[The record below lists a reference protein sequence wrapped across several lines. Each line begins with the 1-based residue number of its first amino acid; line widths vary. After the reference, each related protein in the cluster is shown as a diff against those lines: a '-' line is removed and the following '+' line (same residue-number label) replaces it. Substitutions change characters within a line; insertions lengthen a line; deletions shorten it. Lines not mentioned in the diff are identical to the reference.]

1 MSEPTSKITR
11 TIRSEQV
18 LNAFVELVR
27 KNLPLDLKNTRIT
40 EDDTIYALAYANIH
54 RLSIESACQE
64 LQGAPSGNRLR
75 EVLVDALPD
84 RIGMQR
90 MLNRMFRQQL
100 HPSIWKCKRDL
111 NIAIDLTLIPYHGKP
126 YENKKEIMRGM
137 SHLPWR
143 AVPGKSG
150 TTHFHGYTTV
160 SIVQDDRRYVV
171 ALHFIEYGE
180 ELADIVRWLMKRLKT
195 LKIRIRRVF
204 LDKGFCSKPVF
215 KVLNQHKLS
224 YVTPIPVCGKSG
236 GVRSLFQ
243 GKSRKTSYTFNSP
256 KYGQYKVQAVA
267 VKRYSKG
274 RYGRHKSK
282 WFAYAVT
289 GLPVGIL
296 PAQVFEL
303 YRQRFGIESSYRQM
317 NQVRARTSTRNPVIR
332 LLLVGLAFVLFNLY
346 ISLRQNL
353 SSALKLPLQVP
364 KRFWLSLR
372 RLALLL
378 SRAIERLWGSTEVIQ
393 LQPCLIL
400 S

>member
-1 MSEPTSKITR
+1 MPKPTIKVTR

-18 LNAFVELVR
+18 LNAFRQVVR
-27 KNLPLDLKNTRIT
+27 RNLPLDLKNTHIT
-40 EDDTIYALAYANIH
+40 ADDIIYVLTYANLH
-54 RLSIESACQE
+54 RLSIESTCQE
-64 LQGAPSGNRLR
+64 LEEAPSGNRLR
-75 EVLVDALPD
+75 EVLAEALPD
-84 RIGMQR
+84 RTGLQR
-90 MLNRMFRQQL
+90 ALNRMFHQQL
-100 HPSIWKCKRDL
+100 HPSVWKCKRDF
-111 NIAIDLTLIPYHGKP
+111 NIAIDLTLIPYHGQP
-126 YENKKEIMRGM
+126 YEDKKEIVRGM
-137 SHLPWR
+137 P
-143 AVPGKSG
+143 KSG
-150 TTHFHGYTTV
+150 TTHFHSYATV
-160 SIVQDDRRYVV
+160 SIVRDDRRYVV
-171 ALHFIEYGE
+171 ALRFIEYGE
-180 ELADIVRWLMKRLKT
+180 EMADIVRWLIKRLKA
-195 LKIRIRRVF
+195 LKFRIRRIF

-224 YVTPIPVCGKSG
+224 YVTPIPVRGKSG

-243 GKSRKTSYTFNSP
+243 GKSRKTTYTFNSP
-256 KYGQYKVQAVA
+256 KHGKYTVQAVV

-289 GLPVGIL
+289 GVPAGIL

-353 SSALKLPLQVP
+353 SSTLKQPLQLP

-378 SRAIERLWGSTEVIQ
+378 SRAIESLWGTTELVQ
-393 LQPCLIL
+393 LLPCFLL

>member
-1 MSEPTSKITR
+1 MSKPTTKITR
-11 TIRSEQV
+11 TIHSEQV
-18 LNAFVELVR
+18 LKAFVDVVR
-27 KNLPLDLKNTRIT
+27 KNLQLDLQNTRIRA
-40 EDDTIYALAYANIH
+40 EDIIYALGYANVH

-75 EVLVDALPD
+75 EVLVAALPD
-84 RIGMQR
+84 RAGMQSKV
-90 MLNRMFRQQL
+90 NRMFRQQL
-100 HPSIWKCKRDL
+100 HPSVWKCKRDF
-111 NIAIDLTLIPYHGKP
+111 NVAIDLTLIPYHGQP
-126 YENKKEIMRGM
+126 YEDKKEIVR
-137 SHLPWR
+137 SLP
-143 AVPGKSG
+143 KSG
-150 TTHFHGYTTV
+150 TTHFHGYATV
-160 SIVQDDRRYVV
+160 SIVRDDRRYVV
-171 ALHFIEYGE
+171 ALRFIEYGE
-180 ELADIVRWLMKRLKT
+180 EMADIVRWLIKRLKS
-195 LKIRIRRVF
+195 LKFRIRRVF

-215 KVLNQHKLS
+215 KVLDQHKLS
-224 YVTPIPVCGKSG
+224 YVIPIPVRGKSG

-256 KYGQYKVQAVA
+256 KHGQYTVQAVV

-289 GLPVGIL
+289 GLRAAIL

-353 SSALKLPLQVP
+353 SSTLKQPLKLP

-378 SRAIERLWGSTEVIQ
+378 SRAIERLWGTTEVTQ
-393 LQPCLIL
+393 LQPCFPL

>member
-1 MSEPTSKITR
+1 MSKPTTKITR

-18 LNAFVELVR
+18 LKAFVEVVR
-27 KNLPLDLKNTRIT
+27 KNLRLDLQNTRIT
-40 EDDTIYALAYANIH
+40 AEEIIHALGYANVH
-54 RLSIESACQE
+54 RLSIEAACQE

-75 EVLVDALPD
+75 EVLVAALSD
-84 RIGMQR
+84 RAGMQS

-100 HPSIWKCKRDL
+100 HPSVWKCKRDF
-111 NIAIDLTLIPYHGKP
+111 NIAIDLTLIPYHGQP
-126 YENKKEIMRGM
+126 YEDQKEIVRGM
-137 SHLPWR
+137 P
-143 AVPGKSG
+143 KSG
-150 TTHFHGYTTV
+150 TTHFHGYATV
-160 SIVQDDRRYVV
+160 SIVRDDRRYVV
-171 ALHFIEYGE
+171 ALRFIEYGE
-180 ELADIVRWLMKRLKT
+180 EMANIVRWLIKRLKS
-195 LKIRIRRVF
+195 LKFRIRRVF

-215 KVLNQHKLS
+215 KVLSQHRLS
-224 YVTPIPVCGKSG
+224 YLTPIPVRGKSG

-256 KYGQYKVQAVA
+256 KHGQYTVQAVV

-289 GLPVGIL
+289 GLPAGIL
-296 PAQVFEL
+296 PAHVFEL

-353 SSALKLPLQVP
+353 SSALKQPLKSP

-378 SRAIERLWGSTEVIQ
+378 SRAIERLCGTTKVIQ
-393 LQPCLIL
+393 HQLCATL

>member
-1 MSEPTSKITR
+1 MSKPTPKITR

-18 LNAFVELVR
+18 LNAFVAVVR
-27 KNLPLDLKNTRIT
+27 RNLPLELKNTRIT
-40 EDDTIYALAYANIH
+40 AEDILYTLAYANVH
-54 RLSIESACQE
+54 RLSIASACQE
-64 LQGAPSGNRLR
+64 LRDAPSGNRLR
-75 EVLVDALPD
+75 EVLLESLPD
-84 RIGMQR
+84 RIGMQS

-100 HPSIWKCKRDL
+100 HPSVWKCKRNF
-111 NIAIDLTLIPYHGKP
+111 NIAIDLTLIPYHGQP
-126 YENKKEIMRGM
+126 YADQKEIVRGR
-137 SHLPWR
+137 P
-143 AVPGKSG
+143 KSG
-150 TTHFHGYTTV
+150 TTHFHGYATV
-160 SIVQDDRRYVV
+160 SIVREDRRYVV

-180 ELADIVRWLMKRLKT
+180 AMADIVRWLIKRLKA

-204 LDKGFCSKPVF
+204 LDKGFCSKSVF
-215 KVLNQHKLS
+215 KVLSQHKLS
-224 YVTPIPVCGKSG
+224 YVTPIPVRGKSG

-243 GKSRKTSYTFNSP
+243 GQSRKTSYTFNSP
-256 KYGQYKVQAVA
+256 KQGQYTVQAVL

-289 GLPVGIL
+289 GLPAGIL

-317 NQVRARTSTRNPVIR
+317 NQVRARTSTRHPVIR

-346 ISLRQNL
+346 IALRQSL
-353 SSALKLPLQVP
+353 ASALKQPLHLP

-378 SRAIERLWGSTEVIQ
+378 SRAIEHLWGTADIFQS
-393 LQPCLIL
+393 QPCFTL

>member
-1 MSEPTSKITR
+1 LIERLPFGNIIIWLDT
-11 TIRSEQV
+11 V
-18 LNAFVELVR
+18 LQAFVEVVGQ
-27 KNLPLDLKNTRIT
+27 NLPLELKRTRIT
-40 EDDTIYALAYANIH
+40 AEDILYALGYASVH

-75 EVLVDALPD
+75 EVLAESLPE
-84 RIGMQR
+84 RTEMQS

-100 HPSIWKCKRDL
+100 PPSIWKCKRDF
-111 NIAIDLTLIPYHGKP
+111 NIAIDLTLIPYHGQP
-126 YENKKEIMRGM
+126 YEDQKEIVRA
-137 SHLPWR
+137 LP
-143 AVPGKSG
+143 KSG
-150 TTHFHGYTTV
+150 TTHFHGYATV
-160 SIVQDDRRYVV
+160 SIVRDHRRYVV

-180 ELADIVRWLMKRLKT
+180 EMAEVVRWLIKRLKS
-195 LKIRIRRVF
+195 LKFRIRRVF

-224 YVTPIPVCGKSG
+224 YVTPIPVRGKSG

-256 KYGQYKVQAVA
+256 KHGQYTVQAVV

-282 WFAYAVT
+282 WFAYTVT
-289 GLPVGIL
+289 GLPDGIL

-303 YRQRFGIESSYRQM
+303 YRQRFGIEASYRQM

-346 ISLRQNL
+346 ISLRQGL
-353 SSALKLPLQVP
+353 SSALKQPSQLP

-378 SRAIERLWGSTEVIQ
+378 SRALERLWGTTEIIQ
-393 LQPCLIL
+393 RQPCFTL

>member
-1 MSEPTSKITR
+1 MSKPTSKNTR

-18 LNAFVELVR
+18 LQAFVEVVGQ
-27 KNLPLDLKNTRIT
+27 NLPLELKRTRIT
-40 EDDTIYALAYANIH
+40 AEDILYALGYASVH

-75 EVLVDALPD
+75 EVLAESLPE
-84 RIGMQR
+84 RTEMQS

-100 HPSIWKCKRDL
+100 PPRIWKCKRDF
-111 NIAIDLTLIPYHGKP
+111 NIAIDLTLIPYHGQP
-126 YENKKEIMRGM
+126 YEDQKEIVRA
-137 SHLPWR
+137 LP
-143 AVPGKSG
+143 KSG
-150 TTHFHGYTTV
+150 TTHFHGYATV
-160 SIVQDDRRYVV
+160 SIVRDHRRYVV

-180 ELADIVRWLMKRLKT
+180 EMAEVVRWLIKRLKS
-195 LKIRIRRVF
+195 LKFRIRRVF

-224 YVTPIPVCGKSG
+224 YVTPIPVRGKSG

-256 KYGQYKVQAVA
+256 KHGQYTVQAVV

-282 WFAYAVT
+282 WFAYTVT
-289 GLPVGIL
+289 GLPDGIL

-303 YRQRFGIESSYRQM
+303 YRQRFGIEASYRQM

-346 ISLRQNL
+346 ISLRQGL
-353 SSALKLPLQVP
+353 SSALKQPSQLP

-378 SRAIERLWGSTEVIQ
+378 SRALERLWGTTEIIQ
-393 LQPCLIL
+393 RQPCFTL